1 MYYPVL
7 LKIGSVSL
15 YTYGIFIVLAF
26 LISGLFILWE
36 AKKKKLDFSRL
47 LNFSPYLIIGVMVGA
62 RIYYVL
68 QHLSYYKDHLLETF
82 YFWQGGLS
90 MYGGVIVAFLLLLIF
105 LRKEGKRQRWQWL
118 DALGMGFLLG
128 SAVGRI
134 GCFLNGCCF
143 GEECNLP
150 WAVTNGFL
158 NDGVLRHPTQIYEA
172 IFYFL
177 IFVVIFLVS
186 SKWGKKI
193 AVGTVFF
200 LSISLHSL
208 VRFIVEF
215 FRFSDSFIG
224 PFKTA
229 YVATLLIM
237 ILAVTIFF
245 VTIKTRTK
253 LKGASK

>member
-1 MYYPVL
+1 MYFPIL

-26 LISGLFILWE
+26 LAGGLIALLM
-36 AKKKKLDFSRL
+36 AKKRGLDSSRL
-47 LNFSPYLIIGVMVGA
+47 LNFSPYLIVGVMIGA
-62 RIYYVL
+62 RAYYIL
-68 QHLSYYKDHLLETF
+68 QHLSYYKDHLVETI

-90 MYGGVIVAFLLLLIF
+90 MYGGVIVAFLLLLFF
-105 LRKEGKRQRWQWL
+105 LRKEGIKQRWQWL
-118 DALGMGFLLG
+118 DALGIGFLLG

-143 GEECNLP
+143 GERCNLP
-150 WAVTNGFL
+150 WAVENGFL
-158 NDGVLRHPTQIYEA
+158 NDGVPRHPTQLYEA
-172 IFYFL
+172 IFCFL
-177 IFVVIFLVS
+177 VFVVVFLVS
-186 SKWGKKI
+186 SKWGKRI

-200 LSISLHSL
+200 LSIFLHSL
-208 VRFIVEF
+208 VRFVVEL

-224 PFKTA
+224 PLKTA
-229 YVATLLIM
+229 HVVTLLIM

-253 LKGASK
+253 LKGAKK